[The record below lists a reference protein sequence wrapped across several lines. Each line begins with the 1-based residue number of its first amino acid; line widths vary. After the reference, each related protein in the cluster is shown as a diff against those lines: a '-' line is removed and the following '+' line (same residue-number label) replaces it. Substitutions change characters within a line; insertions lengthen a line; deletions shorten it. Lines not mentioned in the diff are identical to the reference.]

1 MTSRIRPEWEPPHTP
16 LSPHATANMPA
27 LTSTQRKAIQSHWS
41 PRVARAICRSIY
53 PDFRGNYDQNLHMLA
68 KRAAETSDPSL
79 LPGNEG
85 FTSYARE
92 AREKGAL
99 FLWPY
104 HSTSSL
110 LCNPSH
116 YLYYILNWKQ
126 AQVNALLAPPRRLSE
141 RLNAK
146 MLKVVFQ
153 KHKAIM
159 EFDMKDKVGYRR
171 AMDEFVKARLM
182 LTLPNANTFERVAYG
197 WDR

>member
-16 LSPHATANMPA
+16 TANMPA

-41 PRVARAICRSIY
+41 PRVAKAICRIIR
-53 PDFRGNYDQNLHMLA
+53 PDFKGDYEKALLLLTEMA
-68 KRAAETSDPSL
+68 TKTSDPTL

-92 AREKGAL
+92 AREKGVL

-104 HSTSSL
+104 HYTDTRV
-110 LCNPSH
+110 CNPSH
-116 YLYYILNWKQ
+116 YMYYILNCER
-126 AQVNALLAPPRRLSE
+126 AQVNALLAPPRRLSD

-146 MLKVVFQ
+146 ILKVAFQ
-153 KHKAIM
+153 KHEALM
-159 EFDMKDKVGYRR
+159 EFDRKDKVGYRR
-171 AMDEFVKARLM
+171 AMDEFVKAKTM
-182 LTLPNANTFERVAYG
+182 LTLTNANTFERVAYG

>member
-1 MTSRIRPEWEPPHTP
+1 MSSPAHTNVTMP
-16 LSPHATANMPA
+16 TLTYKQRTAI
-27 LTSTQRKAIQSHWS
+27 KSHWS

-68 KRAAETSDPSL
+68 KRAAESRDPTL

-104 HSTSSL
+104 HYTDTRV
-110 LCNPSH
+110 CNPSH
-116 YLYYILNWKQ
+116 YLYYILNWER
-126 AQVNALLAPPRRLSE
+126 AQVNALLATPRRLSE
-141 RLNAK
+141 RLNAT
-146 MLKVVFQ
+146 MLKEAKRLTDVYHALCDE
-153 KHKAIM
+153 HKPGIKGAQ
-159 EFDMKDKVGYRR
+159 ERR
-171 AMDEFVKARLM
+171 RGLNAVVKAKLM
-182 LTLPNANTFERVAYG
+182 LSYENARTYEREVYG